1 MSPTRITTLVGLG
14 GGGWG
19 GVGVNIYFFLKNLF

>member
-1 MSPTRITTLVGLG
+1 MGLEGGVGLG

-19 GVGVNIYFFLKNLF
+19 GLVVNGLIGFSNLIM